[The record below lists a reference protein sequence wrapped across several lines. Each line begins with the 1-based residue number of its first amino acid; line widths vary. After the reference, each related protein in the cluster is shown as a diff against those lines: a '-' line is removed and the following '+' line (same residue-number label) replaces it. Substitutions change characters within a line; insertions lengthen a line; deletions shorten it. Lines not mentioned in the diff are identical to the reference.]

1 MATFYT
7 NERARYGG
15 VSGTIIPFPI
25 KLPDVN
31 VPDQGDWAE
40 YLPAGY
46 LRCDGSILAA
56 SDFPVLAQVLGTG
69 NNSKF
74 KRDDQE
80 LNNNQFV
87 LPDIGSK
94 YIQGG
99 NASGAYLNDKVQNV
113 DDGDTAP
120 YRVGSEVNVIS
131 LIGDSTTITYSGEFE
146 VISPG
151 NVEFIGNPQFG
162 TTTTDGRTLKAF
174 LSEQNFQAHGHD
186 ADVGVFNYLG
196 QWADSL
202 FTGGDTGASA
212 GGNDGQNE
220 GSNEPLTI
228 QAPTDSSAVV
238 SHAHLI
244 DFPSST
250 EISDNN
256 ELRYSFVNT
265 DVDAF
270 GLETTVNLTTSNVK
284 KLDEATPPYILVEY
298 IIKI

>member
-31 VPDQGDWAE
+31 VPDQGDWKE
-40 YLPAGY
+40 YLPAGF
-46 LRCDGSILAA
+46 LRCDGSVLAA
-56 SDFPVLAQVLGTG
+56 SEYPVLAEVLGTG
-69 NNSKF
+69 QNSKF
-74 KRDDQE
+74 RRPDQE
-80 LNNNQFV
+80 ITNNQFV

-99 NASGAYLNDKVQNV
+99 NASGTYLNDKVTNV
-113 DDGDTAP
+113 EEGTTAP
-120 YRVGSEVNVIS
+120 YRVGAEVAVVS

-151 NVEFIGNPQFG
+151 NIEFIGNPQFG
-162 TTTTDGRTLKAF
+162 TTTDDGRTLNAF
-174 LSEQNFQAHGHD
+174 LSEQAFQAHGHD
-186 ADVGVFNYLG
+186 SDVGIFNYLG
-196 QWADSL
+196 QWTDSV
-202 FTGGDTGASA
+202 FTGATTGSSQ

-220 GSNEPLTI
+220 GSNEPITI
-228 QAPTDSSAVV
+228 QQPTDSSAVV
-238 SHAHLI
+238 DHAHLI

-250 EISDNN
+250 QIADNN

-270 GLETTVNLTTSNVK
+270 GLETTVNLTTSNIN

>member
-1 MATFYT
+1 MPVFYT

-15 VSGTIIPFPI
+15 VTGTIIPYPI

-31 VPDQGDWAE
+31 VPDQGDWRDL
-40 YLPAGY
+40 LPAGY
-46 LRCDGSILAA
+46 LRCDGSIRAA
-56 SDFPVLAQVLGTG
+56 SEYPVLAEVLGVG

-74 KRDDQE
+74 KRPDQE
-80 LNNNQFV
+80 VSNNQFV

-99 NASGAYLNDKVQNV
+99 NASGAYLNDRVINEDSSK
-113 DDGDTAP
+113 P
-120 YRVGSEVNVIS
+120 YRVGAEVNVVS
-131 LIGDSTTITYSGEFE
+131 LIGDTTTITYSGEFT
-146 VISPG
+146 VVSPG
-151 NVEFIGNPQFG
+151 QVEFIGNPQFG
-162 TTTTDGRTLKAF
+162 TTTSDNRTLKAF

-186 ADVGVFNYLG
+186 ADVGVFSYLG
-196 QWADSL
+196 KWSDSI
-202 FTGGDTGASA
+202 FVGESTGASQ

-228 QAPTDSSAVV
+228 QSPTDSSAVV

-250 EISDNN
+250 QIADNN
-256 ELRYSFVNT
+256 NLRYTFSDVN
-265 DVDAF
+265 VDAF
-270 GLETTVNLTTSNVK
+270 GLETTVTLTTNNIK

>member
-1 MATFYT
+1 MPVFYT

-15 VSGTIIPFPI
+15 VTGTIIPYPI

-31 VPDQGDWAE
+31 VPDQGDWANL
-40 YLPAGY
+40 LPAGY
-46 LRCDGSILAA
+46 LRCDGSIRAA
-56 SDFPVLAQVLGTG
+56 SEYPVLAEVLGVG

-74 KRDDQE
+74 KRPDQE
-80 LNNNQFV
+80 VTNNQFV

-94 YIQGG
+94 FIQGG
-99 NASGAYLNDKVQNV
+99 NASGAYLNDRVTNEDSSQ
-113 DDGDTAP
+113 P
-120 YRVGSEVNVIS
+120 YRVGAEVNVVS
-131 LIGDSTTITYSGEFE
+131 LIGDTTTITYSGEFE

-151 NVEFIGNPQFG
+151 QVEFIGNPQFG
-162 TTTTDGRTLKAF
+162 TTTSDGRTLKAF

-186 ADVGVFNYLG
+186 ADVGVFTYLG
-196 QWADSL
+196 NWSDSV
-202 FTGGDTGASA
+202 FTGETTGASQ

-220 GSNEPLTI
+220 GSNEPITI
-228 QAPTDSSAVV
+228 QQPTDSSAVV

-250 EISDNN
+250 QVADNN
-256 ELRYSFVNT
+256 GLRYTFDNV
-265 DVDAF
+265 DIDAF
-270 GLETTVNLTTSNVK
+270 GLESTVTLTTSNVK

>member
-1 MATFYT
+1 MPVFYT

-15 VSGTIIPFPI
+15 VTGTIIPYPI

-31 VPDQGDWAE
+31 VPDQGDWRDL
-40 YLPAGY
+40 LPAGY
-46 LRCDGSILAA
+46 LRCDGSIRAV
-56 SDFPVLAQVLGTG
+56 SEYPVLAEVLGVG

-74 KRDDQE
+74 KRPDQE
-80 LNNNQFV
+80 VSNNQFV

-99 NASGAYLNDKVQNV
+99 NASGAYLNDRVINEDSSK
-113 DDGDTAP
+113 P
-120 YRVGSEVNVIS
+120 YRVGAEVNVVS
-131 LIGDSTTITYSGEFE
+131 LIGDTTTITYSGEFT
-146 VISPG
+146 VVSPG
-151 NVEFIGNPQFG
+151 QVEFIGNPQFG
-162 TTTTDGRTLKAF
+162 TTTSDNRTLKAF

-186 ADVGVFNYLG
+186 ADVGVFSYLG
-196 QWADSL
+196 KWSDSI
-202 FTGGDTGASA
+202 FVGASTGASQ

-228 QAPTDSSAVV
+228 QSPTDSSAVV

-250 EISDNN
+250 QIADNN
-256 ELRYSFVNT
+256 NLRYTFSDVN
-265 DVDAF
+265 VDAF
-270 GLETTVNLTTSNVK
+270 GLETTVTLTTNNIK

>member
-31 VPDQGDWAE
+31 VPNQGDWAE

-56 SDFPVLAQVLGTG
+56 SEYPVLAGVLGTG

-74 KRDDQE
+74 KRADQT
-80 LNNNQFV
+80 LTDNQFV

-113 DDGDTAP
+113 DEGDTAP
-120 YRVGSEVNVIS
+120 YRVGAEVNVVS
-131 LIGDSTTITYSGEFE
+131 LIGDTTTITYSGEFE

-151 NVEFIGNPQFG
+151 NIEFIGNPQFG
-162 TTTTDGRTLKAF
+162 TTTSDGRTLNAF
-174 LSEQNFQAHGHD
+174 LSEQAFQAHGHD

-196 QWADSL
+196 QWSDSI
-202 FTGGDTGASA
+202 FTGNTTGASQ

-220 GSNEPLTI
+220 GSNEPITI

-250 EISDNN
+250 QIADNN

-265 DVDAF
+265 NVDAF
-270 GLETTVNLTTSNVK
+270 GLETTVNLTTSNIK

>member
-1 MATFYT
+1 MPVFYT

-15 VSGTIIPFPI
+15 VTGTIIPYPI

-31 VPDQGDWAE
+31 VPDQGDWRDL
-40 YLPAGY
+40 LPAGY
-46 LRCDGSILAA
+46 LRCDGSIRAA
-56 SDFPVLAQVLGTG
+56 SEYPVLAEVLGVG

-74 KRDDQE
+74 KRPDQE
-80 LNNNQFV
+80 VNNNQFV

-99 NASGAYLNDKVQNV
+99 NASGAYLNDRVINEDSSK
-113 DDGDTAP
+113 P
-120 YRVGSEVNVIS
+120 YRVGAEVNVVS
-131 LIGDSTTITYSGEFE
+131 LIGDTTTITYSGEFT
-146 VISPG
+146 VVSPG
-151 NVEFIGNPQFG
+151 QVEFIGNPQFG
-162 TTTTDGRTLKAF
+162 TTTSDSRTLKAF

-186 ADVGVFNYLG
+186 ADVGVFSYLG
-196 QWADSL
+196 KWSDSI
-202 FTGGDTGASA
+202 FVGASTGASQ

-228 QAPTDSSAVV
+228 QSPTDSSAVV

-250 EISDNN
+250 QIADNN
-256 ELRYSFVNT
+256 NLRYTFSDVN
-265 DVDAF
+265 VDAF
-270 GLETTVNLTTSNVK
+270 GLETTVTLTTNNIK

>member
-1 MATFYT
+1 MPVFYT

-15 VSGTIIPFPI
+15 VTGTIIPYPI

-31 VPDQGDWAE
+31 VPDQGDWRDL
-40 YLPAGY
+40 LPAGY
-46 LRCDGSILAA
+46 LRCDGSIRAV
-56 SDFPVLAQVLGTG
+56 SEYPVLAEVLGVG

-74 KRDDQE
+74 KRPDQE
-80 LNNNQFV
+80 VNNNQFV

-99 NASGAYLNDKVQNV
+99 NASGAYLNDRVINEDSSK
-113 DDGDTAP
+113 P
-120 YRVGSEVNVIS
+120 YRVGAEVNVVS
-131 LIGDSTTITYSGEFE
+131 LIGDTTTITYSGEFT
-146 VISPG
+146 VVSPG
-151 NVEFIGNPQFG
+151 QVEFIGNPQFG
-162 TTTTDGRTLKAF
+162 TTTSDNRTLKAF

-186 ADVGVFNYLG
+186 ADVGVFSYLG
-196 QWADSL
+196 KWSDSI
-202 FTGGDTGASA
+202 FVGASTGASQ

-228 QAPTDSSAVV
+228 QSPTDSSAVV

-250 EISDNN
+250 QIADNN
-256 ELRYSFVNT
+256 NLRYTFSDVN
-265 DVDAF
+265 VDAF
-270 GLETTVNLTTSNVK
+270 GLETTVTLTTNNIK

>member
-31 VPDQGDWAE
+31 VPDQGDWKNL
-40 YLPAGY
+40 LPAGY
-46 LRCDGSILAA
+46 LRCDGSILSA
-56 SDFPVLAQVLGTG
+56 SEYPVLAGVLGVG
-69 NNSKF
+69 QNSKF

-80 LNNNQFV
+80 LTNNQFV

-99 NASGAYLNDKVQNV
+99 NASGAYLNDKVQNE
-113 DDGDTAP
+113 DSSQP
-120 YRVGSEVNVIS
+120 YRVGAEVNVVS
-131 LIGDSTTITYSGEFE
+131 LIGDTTTITYAGEFE
-146 VISPG
+146 VVSPG
-151 NVEFIGNPQFG
+151 SVEFIGNPQFG
-162 TTTTDGRTLKAF
+162 TTTTTGRTLNAF

-186 ADVGVFNYLG
+186 ADVGVFSYLG
-196 QWADSL
+196 SWSDSI
-202 FTGGDTGASA
+202 FTGNTTGASQ

-220 GSNEPLTI
+220 GSNEPITI
-228 QAPTDSSAVV
+228 QSPTGSSAVV

-250 EISDNN
+250 QISDNN
-256 ELRYSFVNT
+256 NLRYSFVNT

-270 GLETTVNLTTSNVK
+270 GLETTVTLTTSNIV

>member
-15 VSGTIIPFPI
+15 VSGTIIPFPT

-31 VPDQGDWAE
+31 VPDQGNWGNL
-40 YLPAGY
+40 LPAGF
-46 LRCDGSILAA
+46 LRCDGSILPA
-56 SDFPVLAQVLGTG
+56 SDFPILAQILGTG

-80 LNNNQFV
+80 VNNNQFV

-99 NASGAYLNDKVQNV
+99 NASGTYLNDKVQNV
-113 DDGDTAP
+113 DDDQTKP
-120 YRVGSEVNVIS
+120 YRVGAEVNVVS

-151 NVEFIGNPQFG
+151 NIEFIGNPQFE
-162 TTTTDGRTLKAF
+162 TTTSDGRTLKAF
-174 LSEQNFQAHGHD
+174 LSEQNFQSHGHD
-186 ADVGVFNYLG
+186 AGVGVFNYLG
-196 QWADSL
+196 KWADSI
-202 FTGGDTGASA
+202 FVNGQSGASQ

-220 GSNEPLTI
+220 GSNEPITV
-228 QAPTDSSAVV
+228 QQPTDSSAVV
-238 SHAHLI
+238 PHAHLI

-256 ELRYSFVNT
+256 LLRYSFLNT

-270 GLETTVNLTTSNVK
+270 GLETQVNLTTSNVK

>member
-1 MATFYT
+1 MPVFYT

-15 VSGTIIPFPI
+15 VTGTIIPYPI

-31 VPDQGDWAE
+31 VPDQGDWRDL
-40 YLPAGY
+40 LPAGY
-46 LRCDGSILAA
+46 LRCDGSIRAA
-56 SDFPVLAQVLGTG
+56 SEYPVLAEVLGVG

-74 KRDDQE
+74 KRPDQE
-80 LNNNQFV
+80 VNNNQFV

-99 NASGAYLNDKVQNV
+99 NASGAYLNDRVINEDSSK
-113 DDGDTAP
+113 P
-120 YRVGSEVNVIS
+120 YRVGAEVNVVS
-131 LIGDSTTITYSGEFE
+131 LIGDTTTITYSGEFT
-146 VISPG
+146 VVSPG
-151 NVEFIGNPQFG
+151 QVEFIGNPQFG
-162 TTTTDGRTLKAF
+162 TTTSDNRSLKAF

-186 ADVGVFNYLG
+186 ADVGVFSYLG
-196 QWADSL
+196 KWSDSI
-202 FTGGDTGASA
+202 FVGASTGASQ

-228 QAPTDSSAVV
+228 QSPTDSSAVV

-250 EISDNN
+250 QIADNN
-256 ELRYSFVNT
+256 NLRYTFSDVN
-265 DVDAF
+265 VDAF
-270 GLETTVNLTTSNVK
+270 GLETTVTLTTNNIK

>member
-7 NERARYGG
+7 KERARYGG

-25 KLPDVN
+25 KLPTVN
-31 VPDQGDWAE
+31 VPNEGDWKE

-56 SDFPVLAQVLGTG
+56 SEYPILASILGTG
-69 NNSKF
+69 ANSKF
-74 KRDDQE
+74 KRPDQV

-94 YIQGG
+94 HIQGG
-99 NASGAYLNDKVQNV
+99 NASGAYLNDKVLNE
-113 DDGDTAP
+113 DSTNP
-120 YRVGSEVNVIS
+120 YRVGAEVNVVS
-131 LIGDSTTITYSGEFE
+131 LIGDTTDISYSGSFE

-151 NVEFIGNPQFG
+151 NLEFIGNPQFG
-162 TTTTDGRTLKAF
+162 TTTTDGRTLDAF
-174 LSEQNFQAHGHD
+174 LSEQSFQAHGHE
-186 ADVGVFNYLG
+186 AGVGVFSYLG
-196 QWADSL
+196 SWADSI
-202 FTGGDTGASA
+202 FTGETTGASQ
-212 GGNDGQNE
+212 GGNNAQNE
-220 GSNEPLTI
+220 GSNELVTI
-228 QAPTDSSAVV
+228 QSPTGAGAVV

-250 EISDNN
+250 QISDNN
-256 ELRYSFVNT
+256 ELRFSFVNT

-270 GLETTVNLTTSNVK
+270 GLESTVTLTTSNVK
-284 KLDEATPPYILVEY
+284 KLDEATPPFILVEY

>member
-1 MATFYT
+1 MPVFYT

-15 VSGTIIPFPI
+15 VTGTIIPYPI

-31 VPDQGDWAE
+31 VPDQGDWRDL
-40 YLPAGY
+40 LPAGY
-46 LRCDGSILAA
+46 LRCDGSIRAA
-56 SDFPVLAQVLGTG
+56 SEYPVLAEVLGVG

-74 KRDDQE
+74 KRPDQE
-80 LNNNQFV
+80 VNNNQFV

-99 NASGAYLNDKVQNV
+99 NASGAYLNDRVINEDSSK
-113 DDGDTAP
+113 P
-120 YRVGSEVNVIS
+120 YRVGAEVNVVS
-131 LIGDSTTITYSGEFE
+131 LIGDTTTITYSGEFT
-146 VISPG
+146 VVSPG
-151 NVEFIGNPQFG
+151 QVEFIGNPQFG
-162 TTTTDGRTLKAF
+162 TTTSDNRTLKAF

-186 ADVGVFNYLG
+186 ADVGVFSYLG
-196 QWADSL
+196 KWSDSI
-202 FTGGDTGASA
+202 FVGESTGASQ

-228 QAPTDSSAVV
+228 QSPTDSSAVV

-250 EISDNN
+250 QIADNN
-256 ELRYSFVNT
+256 NLRYTFSDVN
-265 DVDAF
+265 VDAF
-270 GLETTVNLTTSNVK
+270 GLETTVTLTTNNIK

>member
-69 NNSKF
+69 SNSKF

-99 NASGAYLNDKVQNV
+99 NASGTYLNDKVQNV
-113 DDGDTAP
+113 DDSETAP

-162 TTTTDGRTLKAF
+162 TTTTDSRTLKAF

-212 GGNDGQNE
+212 GGNDGQNG

-250 EISDNN
+250 QISDNN

-265 DVDAF
+265 NVDAF

>member
-1 MATFYT
+1 MPVFYT

-15 VSGTIIPFPI
+15 VTGTIIPYPI
-25 KLPDVN
+25 RLPDVN
-31 VPDQGDWAE
+31 VPDQGDWKDL
-40 YLPAGY
+40 LPAGY
-46 LRCDGSILAA
+46 LRCDGSIRAA
-56 SDFPVLAQVLGTG
+56 SEYPVLAEVLGVG

-74 KRDDQE
+74 KRPDQE
-80 LNNNQFV
+80 VTNNQFV

-99 NASGAYLNDKVQNV
+99 NASGAYLNDRVTNEDSTQ
-113 DDGDTAP
+113 P
-120 YRVGSEVNVIS
+120 YRVGAEVNVVS
-131 LIGDSTTITYSGEFE
+131 LIGDTTTITYSGEFE

-151 NVEFIGNPQFG
+151 QVEFIGNPQFG
-162 TTTTDGRTLKAF
+162 TTTSDGRTLKAF

-186 ADVGVFNYLG
+186 ADVGVFSYLG
-196 QWADSL
+196 NWSDSI
-202 FTGGDTGASA
+202 FVGETSGASQ

-220 GSNEPLTI
+220 GSNEPITI
-228 QAPTDSSAVV
+228 QSPTGSSAVV

-244 DFPSST
+244 DFPTST
-250 EISDNN
+250 QIADNN
-256 ELRYSFVNT
+256 GLRYTFTNT

-270 GLETTVNLTTSNVK
+270 GLETTVTLTTSNIK